1 MPADGFATNVR
12 GKNSID
18 RKHVSPLRKRL
29 ILNLDQLGIT
39 LDNIEGMTFSPDYAD
54 GLIRFRLS
62 SGAVSVFPRGAWE
75 QANCRKM
82 ALDHQLIMIII
93 YT

>member
-39 LDNIEGMTFSPDYAD
+39 LDNIEGMTFGPDYAD
-54 GLIRFRLS
+54 GSNSLILDSDTNFSDPQFTQFLAFRLY
-62 SGAVSVFPRGAWE
+62 V
-75 QANCRKM
+75 N
-82 ALDHQLIMIII
+82 H
-93 YT
+93 